1 MMMTVIRKT
10 VKEEIK
16 KTKCVCLNNKKVL
29 IFENIS
35 KESDTFYE
43 NMFHADHNTV
53 MKKHSS
59 SYIGTLTKNLYIG

>member
-1 MMMTVIRKT
+1 MK

-29 IFENIS
+29 IFENIL
-35 KESDTFYE
+35 KESDTFYK
-43 NMFHADHNTV
+43 NMFYADHNTV

-59 SYIGTLTKNLYIG
+59 GYIATLTKNLYIG

>member
-1 MMMTVIRKT
+1 MK

-29 IFENIS
+29 IFENVL
-35 KESDTFYE
+35 KESDTFYK
-43 NMFHADHNTV
+43 NMFYADHNTE

-59 SYIGTLTKNLYIG
+59 GYIATLTKNLYIG